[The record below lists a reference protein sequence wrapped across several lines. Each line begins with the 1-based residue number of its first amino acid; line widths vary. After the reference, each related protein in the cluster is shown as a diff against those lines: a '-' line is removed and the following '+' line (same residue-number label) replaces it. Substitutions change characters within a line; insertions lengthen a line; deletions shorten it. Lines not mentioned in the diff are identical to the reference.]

1 MIRHSPGGVMVRR
14 LAGNGFGMNARHIYL
29 IRIIRR
35 GEGAM
40 KSFVMFLAIATAG
53 ASFLFFTAAKEVQNA
68 NWAYKACREAN
79 WFCHNPQVL
88 AFVAV
93 GLIVLWAL
101 ATLLSAIRD

>member
-1 MIRHSPGGVMVRR
+1 MSRHSTGGVMVRR
-14 LAGNGFGMNARHIYL
+14 FAGNGLGSNPRHIYF
-29 IRIIRR
+29 IESFI
-35 GEGAM
+35 GERAM
-40 KSFVMFLAIATAG
+40 KSFVLFVAIATGA

-68 NWAYKACREAN
+68 NWAYKACKEAN

-93 GLIVLWAL
+93 GLIILWAL